1 MEETRK
7 QQIALFRFGVI
18 AQLLGYSRLDRGER
32 EACIK
37 KLAAQK
43 WEIPFS
49 QKSSISRSTIR
60 AWLRRY
66 EASGRKLESLFPK
79 QREDAGVARSIDPET
94 ELALVNLRREMPRAS
109 LSVVLQIAAQRK
121 LLPPGF
127 AASQQSIYR
136 LFRRHGLHRQ
146 QPAPQDRRRFEAE
159 LPNDLWQADCMHGP
173 RVNSGGQQRKT
184 FLFACIDDHSRLI
197 TGARFYLRE
206 NLDCFQDC
214 LLRALETRGL
224 PRKLYVDNAPSFRS
238 QRLAFACASLGI
250 ALLFATPHAPQGK
263 GKIERHFLTVRT
275 QLLPL
280 VDDHDSIEQLNARL
294 ADWIEGS
301 YHQRVH
307 STTGE
312 PPLQRYLRHL
322 ELLRPAPADLR
333 DHFRTVARRK
343 VDRDRSIS
351 LHGKLYEAPVGLI
364 GNSVILRYH
373 DADPTRIEVFFE
385 DRSYGFLNELNPHLN
400 SRIRR
405 VSGHE
410 TDFDASS
417 PPADDQHPRP
427 RGGQLFQE

>member
-1 MEETRK
+1 MLPPRPQEGCRGGNQETADR
-7 QQIALFRFGVI
+7 LVPVRGNRVI

-32 EACIK
+32 EARIK
-37 KLAAQK
+37 ELAAQK

-79 QREDAGVARSIDPET
+79 QREDPGVARSIDPET

-146 QPAPQDRRRFEAE
+146 QPAPTGPSPLRGRTAQRPVAGRLHAR
-159 LPNDLWQADCMHGP
+159 P
-173 RVNSGGQQRKT
+173 RVNSGGQQRET

-224 PRKLYVDNAPSFRS
+224 PRKLYVDNAPSFRLS
-238 QRLAFACASLGI
+238 
-250 ALLFATPHAPQGK
+250 AP
-263 GKIERHFLTVRT
+263 
-275 QLLPL
+275 
-280 VDDHDSIEQLNARL
+280 S
-294 ADWIEGS
+294 DWPS
-301 YHQRVH
+301 
-307 STTGE
+307 
-312 PPLQRYLRHL
+312 
-322 ELLRPAPADLR
+322 
-333 DHFRTVARRK
+333 
-343 VDRDRSIS
+343 
-351 LHGKLYEAPVGLI
+351 PV
-364 GNSVILRYH
+364 
-373 DADPTRIEVFFE
+373 
-385 DRSYGFLNELNPHLN
+385 
-400 SRIRR
+400 
-405 VSGHE
+405 
-410 TDFDASS
+410 
-417 PPADDQHPRP
+417 PRWA
-427 RGGQLFQE
+427 

>member
-1 MEETRK
+1 MEETRN
-7 QQIALFRFGVI
+7 QRIALFRFAVI
-18 AQLLGYSRLDRGER
+18 ADLVGLSKLDHGQR
-32 EACIK
+32 EARIK
-37 KLAAQK
+37 ELAERQ
-43 WEIPFS
+43 WQIPFS

-66 EASGRKLESLFPK
+66 EDSGRKLESLYPK
-79 QREDAGVARSIDPET
+79 QRQDAGVSRSIDPET
-94 ELALVNLRREMPRAS
+94 ELALINLRREMPRAS
-109 LSVVLQIAAQRK
+109 LAVVLQLARRRK
-121 LLPPGF
+121 LLPAGF
-127 AASQQSIYR
+127 AASRQSIYR

-146 QPAPQDRRRFEAE
+146 QPPPQDRRRFEAE

-173 RVNSGGQQRKT
+173 RVNCDGKQRKT

-206 NLDCFQDC
+206 NIDCFQDC

-224 PRKLYVDNAPSFRS
+224 PRKLYVDNGPSFRS

-250 ALLFATPHAPQGK
+250 ALLFATPYTPQGK
-263 GKIERHFLTVRT
+263 GKIERHFRTVRT

-280 VDDHDSIEQLNARL
+280 VGDHDTLDQLNARL
-294 ADWIEGS
+294 ADWLDGT

-312 PPLQRYLRHL
+312 RPLQRYLRHL
-322 ELLRPAPADLR
+322 ELLRPAPDDLR
-333 DHFRTVARRK
+333 DHFRTVTRRK
-343 VDRDRSIS
+343 VDKDRSVS

-364 GNSVILRYH
+364 GNTVVLRYH

-385 DRSYGFLNELNPHLN
+385 DRSYGFLAELNPHVN

-405 VSGHE
+405 VSGRE
-410 TDFDASS
+410 TDFDADAGQ
-417 PPADDQHPRP
+417 PADHDRRP